1 MILLIWLPAI
11 VIVAAISAAC
21 GGGDGGT
28 PDYSASGPFDVGV
41 TFLTMEGGRPVDVWY
56 PAASTGKIADQFT
69 HNLNDPWP
77 DSIRDK
83 VPQVADIVVDA
94 YVDVQA
100 SGAGPFPVILES
112 HGFASTRRDGS
123 LNHRQLASWGFVV
136 IAPEHFERNRATI
149 VGQPV
154 EFVEM
159 ESVDV
164 LLGALELVLQESLR
178 EGSILEGTVD
188 GERIAV
194 DGVSAGGRAALEL
207 AADPRI
213 GAVVARAP
221 AGTEIPSGGAAPFMI
236 IASDRDIAVE
246 LEDVRA
252 LYGEL
257 PTPRSLAVILDGGHN
272 TFTDACAQ
280 IRAEGGLDVEALAE
294 ATGFP
299 AELLEFG
306 KNGCTDEYVDP
317 AIVQPAIS
325 HLQVAH
331 IRWALGID
339 GNDDALAESHIE
351 ATFPGLF
358 LDYTHEP

>member
-1 MILLIWLPAI
+1 MSVRIWLPAI
-11 VIVAAISAAC
+11 VIVAALAAAC
-21 GGGDGGT
+21 GGGGAGT
-28 PDYSASGPFDVGV
+28 PDYSGPGPFSVGL
-41 TFLTMEGGRPVDVWY
+41 TFLTMADDRPVDVWY
-56 PAASTGKIADQFT
+56 PAKSGTGEIADPFT

-100 SGAGPFPVILES
+100 DEGPFPVILES

-123 LNHRQLASWGFVV
+123 LNHRQLASWGFIV

-164 LLGALELVLQESLR
+164 LLGALDLVLQENMR
-178 EGSILEGTVD
+178 EGSVLEGTVD

-213 GAVVARAP
+213 GAVVGRAP
-221 AGTEIPSGGAAPFMI
+221 AGTEVPSGAPFMI
-236 IASDRDIAVE
+236 IASDRDVAVE

-252 LYGEL
+252 LYAEL
-257 PTPRSLAVILDGGHN
+257 PAPRSLAVILDGGHN

-280 IRAEGGLDVEALAE
+280 IREEGGLDIEAFAE

-306 KNGCTDEYVDP
+306 NNGCTDEYVDP
-317 AIVQPAIS
+317 AVVWPVIN
-325 HLQVAH
+325 HLQIAH

-339 GNDDALAESHIE
+339 GDDEALTEAHIE
-351 ATFPGLF
+351 ATFPGLL

>member
-1 MILLIWLPAI
+1 MSLRILLPAF
-11 VIVAAISAAC
+11 VVVAAIAAAC
-21 GGGDGGT
+21 GGGDDGT
-28 PDYSASGPFDVGV
+28 PDYSGSGPFDVGV
-41 TFLTMEGGRPVDVWY
+41 TFLTMEGERPVDVWY
-56 PAASTGKIADQFT
+56 PVDRESRQIADPFT

-83 VPQVADIVVDA
+83 VPQVPDIVVDA
-94 YVDVQA
+94 YPEIEA
-100 SGAGPFPVILES
+100 SEDGPFPVILES

-123 LNHRQLASWGFVV
+123 LNHRHLASWGFVV

-164 LLGALELVLQESLR
+164 LLGALELVQQESLR
-178 EGSILEGTVD
+178 EGSVLEGIID

-221 AGTEIPSGGAAPFMI
+221 AGTDAPSGAPFMI
-236 IASDRDIAVE
+236 IASDRDVAVE
-246 LEDVRA
+246 LADVRA

-257 PTPRSLAVILDGGHN
+257 PTPRSLAVILNGGHN

-280 IRAEGGLDVEALAE
+280 IRAEGGLDIEAFAE

-299 AELLEFG
+299 PELLEFG
-306 KNGCTDEYVDP
+306 NNGCTEEYVDP
-317 AIVQPAIS
+317 AVVWPVIN

-339 GNDDALAESHIE
+339 GDDAALAEAYIE
-351 ATFPGLF
+351 ATFPGLL